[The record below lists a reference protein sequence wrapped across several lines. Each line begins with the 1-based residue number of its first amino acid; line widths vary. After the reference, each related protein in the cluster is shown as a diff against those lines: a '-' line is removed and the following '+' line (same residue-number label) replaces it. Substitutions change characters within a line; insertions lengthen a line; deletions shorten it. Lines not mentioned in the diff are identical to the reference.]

1 MKTLKVTLND
11 DTVEIYEDVI
21 RAYTG
26 NHLNGEDDLRIKM
39 WWSGEQTASHSIPLS
54 QIKKYEFIKDDNSE
68 I

>member
-26 NHLNGEDDLRIKM
+26 NHLNGEGDLRIKM

-54 QIKKYEFIKDDNSE
+54 QVKKYEFLKDDNDE